1 MTHGVTAACSSTLI
15 TLHPFRRGNG
25 EGANAYHFLCKPVL
39 KDIWR
44 CISLVNSL
52 VQSQFY
58 VVPVRLRVGET
69 LCLATLTP
77 HVYLRIYMIVV
88 DDTHAYN

>member
-1 MTHGVTAACSSTLI
+1 MALYISCEFFGS
-15 TLHPFRRGNG
+15 
-25 EGANAYHFLCKPVL
+25 KP
-39 KDIWR
+39 I
-44 CISLVNSL
+44 
-52 VQSQFY
+52 Y

-77 HVYLRIYMIVV
+77 HVYLRIYMVVV